1 VDPVWV
7 AAIIGHLKQS
17 QASLTHTDPGNRFMD
32 RQEKHQQQK
41 AKERDQKYKK
51 EKVYEEVQQKR
62 RLPVNSVWLIV
73 VGVLLTAVIVYVW
86 IVGIF
91 RTPN

>member
-1 VDPVWV
+1 
-7 AAIIGHLKQS
+7 
-17 QASLTHTDPGNRFMD
+17 MD

-41 AKERDQKYKK
+41 AKEREQKNKE

-62 RLPVNSVWLIV
+62 RLPVNSVWLSV
-73 VGVLLTAVIVYVW
+73 VGVLLTAIIVYVW
-86 IVGIF
+86 IVGLF